1 MSSRVK
7 VVVTGAAGQIA
18 YSLIPRLVD
27 GKTFGN
33 RTVDLCLVEI
43 PQVVSKLEGLVM
55 ELEDSYFPH
64 MGEVTYTDN
73 FEEASHDA
81 DWFLLVGSIPRGI
94 VYEGK
99 KIEERSDLLKIN
111 GGIFVGQ
118 GKAIGKNGKE
128 DAKILVV
135 GNPANT
141 NALIGKN
148 AAGKDSQLWMA
159 MTMLDSSRAKS
170 VISKKTGTNIENV
183 KNMIIWGNHSPTMYP
198 DFENIVAN
206 GSPGKDLIDDM
217 DWVNNEFLPVV
228 QQRGKAVIDS
238 RGASSATSAAK
249 AALDTVVACE
259 NPTASGD
266 CFSAAVISDGSY
278 DLPEGIICGMPLM
291 TTPEGKVEIVRDIVL
306 SDFAKGKIKISTDEL
321 IDERAAVEDLLSK

>member
-27 GKTFGN
+27 GKTFGD
-33 RTVDLCLVEI
+33 RIVDLCLVEI

-111 GGIFVGQ
+111 GGIFVNQ
-118 GKAIGKNGKE
+118 GKAIGNNAKDN
-128 DAKILVV
+128 AKILVV

-148 AAGKDSQLWMA
+148 ASGKDTQLWMA

-170 VISKKTGTNIENV
+170 VLAKKTNV
-183 KNMIIWGNHSPTMYP
+183 NVDDISNMIIWGNHSPTMYP
-198 DFENIVAN
+198 DIENAIVN
-206 GSPGKDLIDDM
+206 GESVSSVINDM
-217 DWVNNEFLPVV
+217 SWVENEFLPTV
-228 QQRGKAVIDS
+228 QQRGKAVIDA

-249 AALDTVVACE
+249 AALDTVIACE
-259 NPTASGD
+259 NPTDINDS
-266 CFSAAVISDGSY
+266 FSAAVESDGSY
-278 DLPEGIICGMPLM
+278 GVPEGLICGFPLS
-291 TTPEGKVEIVRDIVL
+291 TDSNGVVTIKKDLEL
-306 SDFAKGKIKISTDEL
+306 SDFAKQKFQVSIDEL
-321 IDERAAVEDLLSK
+321 ISERQAVEHLMK

>member
-1 MSSRVK
+1 MNSRVK

-27 GKTFGN
+27 GKTFED
-33 RTVDLCLVEI
+33 RIVDLCLVEI

-111 GGIFVGQ
+111 GGIFVNQ
-118 GKAIGKNGKE
+118 GKAIGSNAKD

-148 AAGKDSQLWMA
+148 ASGKDSQLWMA

-170 VISKKTGTNIENV
+170 VLAKKTNV
-183 KNMIIWGNHSPTMYP
+183 NVDQVSNMIIWGNHSPTMYP
-198 DFENIVAN
+198 DIENAVVN
-206 GSPGKDLIDDM
+206 GESISSVINDM
-217 DWVNNEFLPVV
+217 GWVENEFLPTV
-228 QQRGKAVIDS
+228 QQRGKAVIDA

-249 AALDTVVACE
+249 AALDTVIACE
-259 NPTASGD
+259 NPTDSND
-266 CFSAAVISDGSY
+266 SFSAAVESDGSY
-278 DLPEGIICGMPLM
+278 GVPEGLICGFPLS
-291 TTPEGKVEIVRDIVL
+291 TDGNGVVTIKKGLEL
-306 SDFAKGKIKISTDEL
+306 SDFAKQKFQVSIDEL
-321 IDERAAVEDLLSK
+321 ISERQAVEHLMK

>member
-27 GKTFGN
+27 GKTFGD
-33 RTVDLCLVEI
+33 RIVDLCLVEI

-111 GGIFVGQ
+111 GGIFVNQ
-118 GKAIGKNGKE
+118 GKAIGSNAKD

-148 AAGKDSQLWMA
+148 ASGKDSQLWMA

-170 VISKKTGTNIENV
+170 VLAKKTNLNV
-183 KNMIIWGNHSPTMYP
+183 DQVSNMIIWGNHSPTMYP
-198 DFENIVAN
+198 DIENAVVNDESISSVIN
-206 GSPGKDLIDDM
+206 DM
-217 DWVNNEFLPVV
+217 DWVENEFLPTV
-228 QQRGKAVIDS
+228 QQRGKAVIDA

-249 AALDTVVACE
+249 AALDTVIACE
-259 NPTASGD
+259 NPTDSND
-266 CFSAAVISDGSY
+266 SFSAAVESDGSY
-278 DLPEGIICGMPLM
+278 GVPEGLICGFPLS
-291 TTPEGKVEIVRDIVL
+291 TDGNGVVTIKKGLEL
-306 SDFAKGKIKISTDEL
+306 SDFAKQKFQVSIDEL
-321 IDERAAVEDLLSK
+321 ISERQAVEHLMK